1 MMGEAVELV
10 ELDQDSIFREDCLK
24 VGKAYEKYVTDNS
37 AELIATSKQMTQYD
51 KYGPA
56 PLLENGT
63 VNPWPDNGLWEYSV
77 IALTI
82 EKQQRREEQG
92 EQQQQP

>member
-37 AELIATSKQMTQYD
+37 AE
-51 KYGPA
+51 
-56 PLLENGT
+56 NG
-63 VNPWPDNGLWEYSV
+63 
-77 IALTI
+77 
-82 EKQQRREEQG
+82 
-92 EQQQQP
+92 